1 MPAPYV
7 VGIGGPSGS
16 GKTELARLL
25 VKRIGATH
33 FSLDDYYRDLSHLS
47 LAERAGANFDDPA
60 MFDWDLLEKDVSA
73 LIRGEAIHKPL
84 YDFSTHTRKS
94 DAEAVQPRPVLIV
107 EGILALHHEP
117 VRRLF
122 GTAVFVELP
131 DEVCYARRL
140 ARDIRERGRSRES
153 VYSQYTE
160 TVRPMCERY
169 VLPTRSFAD
178 VIVSGGQPVE
188 ISANAVEEH
197 MRDRTSRRS

>member
-1 MPAPYV
+1 MPPPYV

-25 VKRIGATH
+25 VRRLGATH

-47 LAERAGANFDDPA
+47 MAERAGANFDDPA
-60 MFDWDLLEKDVSA
+60 MFDWDLLEQDVSA
-73 LIRGEAIHKPL
+73 LSRGEAIHKPL
-84 YDFSTHTRKS
+84 YDFSTHARKS

-107 EGILALHHEP
+107 EGIFALYHEP

-131 DEVCYARRL
+131 DDVCYARRL
-140 ARDIRERGRSRES
+140 ARDIQERGRSRES
-153 VYSQYTE
+153 VYLQYAA

-169 VLPTRSFAD
+169 VLPTSAFAD

-188 ISANAVEEH
+188 ISADAIEAH
-197 MRDRTSRRS
+197 MRDRTSGRS

>member
-25 VKRIGATH
+25 VKRLGATH

-60 MFDWDLLEKDVSA
+60 MFDWDSLEKDVSA

-94 DAEAVQPRPVLIV
+94 DEEAVQPGPVLIV
-107 EGILALHHEP
+107 EGILALYYEP

-122 GTAVFVELP
+122 GTSVFVELS

-153 VYSQYTE
+153 VYVQYTE